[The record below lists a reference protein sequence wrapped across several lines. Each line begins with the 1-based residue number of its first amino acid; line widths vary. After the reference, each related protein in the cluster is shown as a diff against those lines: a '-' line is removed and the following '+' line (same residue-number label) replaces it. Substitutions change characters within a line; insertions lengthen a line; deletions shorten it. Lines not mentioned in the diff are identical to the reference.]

1 MDVKLTATPEMVRQ
15 FEELFV
21 NRRAYT
27 VQSKRPHPETGR
39 HYYYRPTDKGT
50 GELLG
55 LTSTTIRQHLE
66 GDLTIAVY
74 AINPRTQ
81 RSKWLAIDA
90 DYRHALEDLLKL
102 QCELRHDGIQA
113 ALEKSKR
120 GAHLWVFFA
129 SPILAREAR
138 LYVLNLAARL
148 TLPVKGAGWPEG
160 IEVFPRQDQLAEG
173 EFGNAI
179 RAPLG
184 VHRGAGK
191 RYWFYHADYALAAQ
205 FRYLAGIERVSE
217 AVLGKITAGMT
228 VPAQFVPPRQTPEL
242 PQSYGYSGGEFRILD
257 YVEVKRKS
265 GRNYWTRCPSCAAA
279 GHDTSGDNL
288 AISIEE
294 PQKYKCWAGCTKE
307 MIRKALG
314 RPIPIRRF
322 A

>member
-1 MDVKLTATPEMVRQ
+1 MDVRLTATDDMVQ
-15 FEELFV
+15 EFEQLFV

-27 VQSKRPHPETGR
+27 VQSMKPNPESGR
-39 HYYYRPTDKGT
+39 HYYYRPTVKRT
-50 GELLG
+50 GETLG
-55 LTSTTIRQHLE
+55 LSHKTIRQHLE
-66 GDLTIAVY
+66 GDVTIALY
-74 AINPRTQ
+74 AINPETQ

-120 GAHLWVFFA
+120 GAHLWVFF
-129 SPILAREAR
+129 STPVLAREAR

-160 IEVFPRQDQLAEG
+160 IEVFPRQDRLVDG

-191 RYWFYHADYALAAQ
+191 RYWFYGADYTLEAQ
-205 FRYLAGIERVSE
+205 FRYLAGLNRVSE
-217 AVLGKITAGMT
+217 AALEAIASGTRIPEQYLGAPQKPEAR
-228 VPAQFVPPRQTPEL
+228 VPPSSFR
-242 PQSYGYSGGEFRILD
+242 GEFRILD
-257 YVEVKRKS
+257 YVAIRRKS
-265 GRNYWTRCPSCAAA
+265 GRNYWARCPSCAEA
-279 GHDTSGDNL
+279 GHDTGGDNL

-307 MIRKALG
+307 MIRAALG
-314 RPIPIRRF
+314 RPIPLRRF

>member
-1 MDVKLTATPEMVRQ
+1 MDVRLTATEDMVQQ

-27 VQSKRPHPETGR
+27 VQSIKPNPESGR
-39 HYYYRPTDKGT
+39 HYYYRPTVKKTRETLELT
-50 GELLG
+50 GK
-55 LTSTTIRQHLE
+55 TIRRHLE
-66 GDLTIAVY
+66 GDITIALY
-74 AINPRTQ
+74 AINPETQ

-90 DYRHALEDLLKL
+90 DYRNALEDLLKL
-102 QCELRHDGIQA
+102 QCELRHDGIQG

-120 GAHLWVFFA
+120 GAHLWVFF
-129 SPILAREAR
+129 STPVLAREAR
-138 LYVLNLAARL
+138 LYVLNMAARL

-160 IEVFPRQDQLAEG
+160 IEVFPRQDRLVQG

-191 RYWFYHADYALAAQ
+191 RYWFYGADYTLEAQ
-205 FRYLAGIERVSE
+205 FRYLGGLDRVSGAALE
-217 AVLGKITAGMT
+217 AITSGTRIPEQYLGAPQKPEVR
-228 VPAQFVPPRQTPEL
+228 VPSFSFR
-242 PQSYGYSGGEFRILD
+242 GEFRILD
-257 YVEVKRKS
+257 YVAARRKS
-265 GRNYWTRCPSCAAA
+265 GRNYWARCPSCAEA
-279 GHDTSGDNL
+279 GHDTNGDNL

-307 MIRKALG
+307 MIRAALG
-314 RPIPIRRF
+314 RPIPLRRF

>member
-1 MDVKLTATPEMVRQ
+1 MDVRLTATDDMVRQ

-27 VQSKRPHPETGR
+27 VQSIKPNPESGR
-39 HYYYRPTDKGT
+39 HYYYRPTVKGT
-50 GELLG
+50 GETLE
-55 LTSTTIRQHLE
+55 LTGKTIRRHLE
-66 GDLTIAVY
+66 GDITIALY
-74 AINPRTQ
+74 AINPETQ

-120 GAHLWVFFA
+120 GAHLWVFF
-129 SPILAREAR
+129 STPVLAREAR

-160 IEVFPRQDQLAEG
+160 IEVFPRQDRLVEG

-191 RYWFYHADYALAAQ
+191 RYWFYGADYALEAQ
-205 FRYLAGIERVSE
+205 FRYLAGLVRVSE
-217 AVLGKITAGMT
+217 AALEAITSGMRIPEQYLGAPRKAE
-228 VPAQFVPPRQTPEL
+228 ARVPPFSFR
-242 PQSYGYSGGEFRILD
+242 GEFRILD
-257 YVEVKRKS
+257 YVAVRRKS
-265 GRNYWTRCPSCAAA
+265 GRNYWARCPSCSEA
-279 GHDTSGDNL
+279 GHDTGGDNL

-307 MIRKALG
+307 MIRAALG
-314 RPIPIRRF
+314 RPIPLRRF